1 MRTTT
6 AKLLRSVWMLCFACF
21 AFVASAQYTILDAG
35 FEEGIPTGWVVEKG
49 VGNATWVHD
58 ATDTGNE
65 LPAKAHEGIANMLFF
80 QDGVSTMATS
90 RLITPKLDLSMF
102 NIIGVGTPLL
112 TFHYANTGRIFENQS
127 FVDSLRIYG
136 RAQESDDWTLLK
148 SIKGSQDRWTKDT
161 VDLRFYANN
170 TAYQICFEAANG
182 NGRGVM
188 IDEVKVIATAFCS
201 AVPTIRITEKTETTA
216 KISWDGSQDVRTSE
230 LKVST
235 TPLTDMSQKGDV
247 YDGTLT
253 VREHQ
258 LTGLMLQQNYYV
270 YVRTYCDYNDYSPWA
285 STAFRPDMAVNVPYT
300 MDFED
305 YPGTVNNEYTDK
317 PTVDTINLPANW
329 TYWKNA
335 HLLKAYSSDYQ
346 YYPYRGYGTTV
357 ALNPKGVAEA
367 NRFLNVKAY
376 TNSTYGTIEP
386 YVILPRLN
394 VDSINKLYITFSYKT
409 PSYAYNKLRVGV
421 VDDPADEGSFTLIEE
436 ITATKLG
443 KAKNTW
449 TTVTV
454 SFANYTGHGKYIA
467 IQQECVRYENKT
479 GGANTTTQIDNI
491 QVDYMPTCMKAT
503 ALNVL
508 NVTNTSAQLTWAG
521 NATAYDL
528 KVASAPMEDM
538 TKTADVFDGQVTAT
552 NVKDITGLKPGM
564 SYKWYVKPICG
575 TEWSEWRI
583 NTLVGSKDTLDIP
596 YVQDF
601 NNANYGSYS
610 ALPIGWTFGGNYTTN
625 LPYLHESTYNSA
637 PAGCYIG
644 GSTSTHSYIVTP
656 CLKTPM
662 NKLQVT
668 FLCYTTGL
676 AYKLRVG
683 IMSDPED
690 ITTFVPMD
698 TIGFEATKQW
708 KEVTVEFDSYTG
720 NGNYVAFLVGDISA
734 GPVYIDD
741 VVVSKIPSCK
751 MVDAIE
757 LSKFTSSS
765 VHVAWTPRGEETEWT
780 LRYGPA
786 GFDVTKDGKTI
797 TVTGKPEYNLTALE
811 EATQYDIYVRAE
823 CGEEGVGPWRMET
836 ALTQNAPAV
845 GLGYRQD
852 FSVEKENSKWVF
864 VHGDNPNQWVIGTN
878 AKQDPGNPAAYVSND
893 PVEKPY
899 VFTPTSGN
907 KTTYLYRT
915 LKFNKGAYTVSLDWK
930 GFGHSSSNFV
940 RVFLAPADV
949 VLEPN
954 DFNNKYGTQ
963 TTTVPE
969 GWSNL
974 ASRQSGTTAYV
985 YLNQDSIWENGW
997 NKSKVDMAVTQDGLY
1012 NLVLMWVDNSTS
1024 GSNCPVAVDNIAI
1037 DTALCPVPQKV
1048 SVDVNYI
1055 PATKARLMWNG
1066 GSKAEVKIMNKDVT
1080 TLAKRHLIDNLQSP
1094 SDTLVNWAKDITV
1107 WEYVAEGL
1115 EVSTKYY
1122 YAVRT
1127 YNENDTSEW
1136 AVGNFTTIDAVDNPC
1151 IIRFDDSNASIKLPW
1166 KKIGAGT
1173 TQPLTVAPTM
1183 EMLFEGAAKGTGT
1196 NSGWSKTKEGHTSY
1210 TACPAF
1216 GGNGMLLC
1224 SASAAVGKQGGIRYY
1239 VYSPY
1244 FIATENNQLRF
1255 DVVYTNGKTTI
1266 DRCAVSAVE
1275 ALDST
1280 DVFAVLISTDM
1291 GQTWKM
1297 KDAYVWS
1304 INMDA
1309 YKDKGYKAVNS
1320 LADITNKGEGEFF
1333 SQNLSLADYAGD
1345 TLQVAFYIF
1354 SARAAAGTSVYC
1366 NLDNFYVGPKP
1377 CEQPKDVEVSEVK
1390 ENSFKLT
1397 WKPGDT
1403 ETAWRVKVVTRKLE
1417 DMQSMENVV
1426 LDTVVKNQTS
1436 LLVEN
1441 LIASRPYGV
1450 YMQSVCDVDN
1460 PESGVSYW
1468 TDMLEVNMSCP
1479 QSYTLPYV
1487 ETFDD
1492 YSLDALHSSVK
1503 KLFHPCVQALA
1514 NKEAN
1519 KTNVCIYT
1527 STLSSL
1533 PNKSSDHTQAK
1544 EYGSSL
1550 YMNTPSDGW
1559 VRALLP
1565 EMPMRLD
1572 SLMITF
1578 YVTTTNNT
1586 GELQVGAAYQD
1597 EFTCIQTIT
1606 LKQYEWTKVVL
1617 PFDSYTGT
1625 KLIEVDENGKMD
1637 TVIVWGN
1644 HIALQSVSG
1653 STNPII
1659 YVDDVTVDAI
1669 SGCLPPSSFKAD
1681 SVAHDAVHYK
1691 WSTRDYESK
1700 YQLKIFDTAVD
1711 AEVITTTKALVDTT
1725 LEGGEFMLRD
1735 LIPDRPYYAYIT
1747 PMCEENEKNWSAPL
1761 YVRTVCPDAYTLP
1774 YREDFNAWNLGLNQ
1788 ASECWTMHSNHGVP
1802 YATYSASNEFDGAYL
1817 YASCSTSG
1825 SGGDQWQYYIL
1836 PKMDAKLDTVQ
1847 LSLMM
1852 YSSNATGVGPEVGV
1866 MTDPNDTSTFVAI
1879 EQLVPAY
1886 DTWINSVVLF
1896 SNYTGEG
1903 QYIAFRQ
1910 NYGTYMSIDDIVVSA
1925 IGCVPPR
1932 NGSLLNP
1939 TENSMEVKWD
1949 IETPTP
1955 TYDVLYYSEL
1965 NDSVIVH
1972 VEGKEKTTITGL
1984 RPATNY
1990 KVYVRSI
1997 CEDKGPS
2004 LWVKIGERATTEVP
2018 AQIPYVDNFSVS
2030 EQNAKWQ
2037 VAQVSTICKDCNQWT
2052 FGTAPKTNDTCLYIS
2067 SNGLDFDYVK
2077 DRSAAYVYRP
2087 MNFEAGRHQMI
2098 LDWMSEASMSL
2109 ISGSQSDKYD
2119 HMRIFLISTS
2129 VDMNEVP
2136 AAGSTN
2142 GYYTAALPDF
2152 AVAEISNRAMR
2163 DQKTWTTDTLSFL
2176 VPKAG
2181 TYYVAF
2187 FWNNYQPVRNG
2198 EKPAAVDNIK
2208 IEQVLCAKPENVTS
2222 YAMVSGTEVELDWA
2236 SGTSWDLKVSST
2248 PIKAEDLANAEYV
2261 ADIHDGAVTK
2271 KPYVVGGMQPNK
2283 EYYYAVRT
2291 TSCTEGATEWT
2302 TGTMHTLYTP
2312 YELPFVESFTTFAG
2326 TEDDLELK
2334 EWKYYQNY
2342 LKDIF
2347 DGVALTEPSS
2357 VYSFNW
2363 EREYEGCAIAGPH
2376 AKIAVHTYDYADS
2389 YGGGEIQRV
2398 SGTTADWLVTPNIR
2412 IPQGE
2417 TKLTFD
2423 LALTQGDDK
2432 VSSTVKDLCTA
2443 VKGAVKDDI
2452 FAVLVST
2459 DNGHTWKED
2468 DAIIWNDKDGD
2479 YKYSEIP
2486 ATANKVLIDMSKYAG
2501 QIIQVAF
2508 MAQSTILN
2516 ERRVVHMDNIR
2527 ISQTIPVTIND
2538 TTCAGYAYREN
2549 GFDIPAAQVQ
2559 PQAEPYIYTR
2569 MVTNELTADTLYTLS
2584 LMVGKATTDTI
2595 VASICEGEV
2604 YEKFGFKVNQ
2614 SGRYINMATST
2625 LGCDSVVVLDL
2636 TVNPSYLFEQSLT
2649 ICRSQLPYNW
2659 KNKTLE
2665 DAGQYT
2671 DEYTTI
2677 MGCDSIYTLNLSVV
2691 DNYNI
2696 TLDVQL
2702 CEGEKYTLGTQVITE
2717 TGTYAEPFKSVEG
2730 CDSIVTVNVTVNP
2743 TYNITEEIN
2752 ICKGASYEIDG
2763 QIYTKPGV
2771 YPVFYTSV
2779 AGCDSIVT
2787 YKLNVLEKMFT
2798 MLNDTIQEGEVYN
2811 KNGFTNLTEEGI
2823 YKDTLQAVGGC
2834 DSIVVLTLVVEPF
2847 VAINEAYATTITL
2860 TPNPVKRGGVVVVEQ
2875 EFAADRIK
2883 VEIFS
2888 PIGAEVKEQNF
2899 DMQAIED
2906 IRLSGFNVSGTYL
2919 IRITTD
2925 TGDIYMAKLIVL

>member
-1 MRTTT
+1 MKTTT
-6 AKLLRSVWMLCFACF
+6 TRLLKSVLMMCFVCMT
-21 AFVASAQYTILDAG
+21 FVVSAQYSILNTG
-35 FEEGIPTGWVVEKG
+35 FEEGVPTGWVVEKG
-49 VGNATWVHD
+49 AGDASWTHD

-65 LPAKAHEGIANMLFF
+65 LPAKAYEGTANMLFF
-80 QDGVSTMATS
+80 QDGVSTRATS
-90 RLITPKLDLSMF
+90 RLITSKLDLSTF
-102 NIIGVGTPLL
+102 NQMGVGEPLL
-112 TFHYANTGRIFENQS
+112 TFYYANTGRIFES
-127 FVDSLRIYG
+127 KTYVDTLRIYG
-136 RAQESDDWTLLK
+136 RTSESEAWTLLK
-148 SIKGSQDRWTKDT
+148 TINESHDMWTNDT
-161 VDLRFYANN
+161 VDLRLYSMN
-170 TAYQICFEAANG
+170 TAYQLCFEAANG

-188 IDEVKVIATAFCS
+188 LDQVKVIATAFCS
-201 AVPTIRITEKTETTA
+201 ATPLIRITEKTETTA
-216 KISWDGSQDVRTSE
+216 KISWDGSQDVVSTM

-235 TPLTDMSQKGDV
+235 TPLTDMSQTADV
-247 YDGTLT
+247 FDATVY
-253 VREHQ
+253 VREQ
-258 LTGLMLQQNYYV
+258 LLTGLTLQQDYYV
-270 YVRTYCDYNDYSPWA
+270 YVRNSCNYDDYSPWA

-305 YPGTVNNEYTDK
+305 YPGTENAEYTDK

-335 HLLKAYSSDYQ
+335 NLLKAYSSDYQ

-367 NRFLNVKAY
+367 NRFLNIKAY

-409 PSYAYNKLRVGV
+409 PSYSYNKLRVGV
-421 VDDPADEGSFTLIEE
+421 VDDPADEGSFTLVEE
-436 ITATKLG
+436 ITAPKLG
-443 KAKNTW
+443 EATSTW

-467 IQQECVRYENKT
+467 IQQEYVRYENKT
-479 GGANTTTQIDNI
+479 GGANSSTQIDNI

-521 NATAYDL
+521 NAAAYDL

-564 SYKWYVKPICG
+564 SYKWYVKPTCG

-596 YVQDF
+596 YAQDF
-601 NNANYGSYS
+601 NNANFGSYS
-610 ALPIGWTFGGNYTTN
+610 ALPIGWTFGGNYTST
-625 LPYLHESTYNSA
+625 LPYLHATTYNSA

-644 GSTSTHSYIVTP
+644 GSTSAHSYIVTP
-656 CLKTPM
+656 CLKAPM

-668 FLCYTTGL
+668 FLCYTTNL

-708 KEVTVEFDSYTG
+708 KEVTVEFDAYTG

-780 LRYGPA
+780 LCYGPA
-786 GFDVTKDGKTI
+786 GFDVTKDGKNI

-915 LKFNKGAYTVSLDWK
+915 LQFNKGAYTVSLDWK
-930 GFGHSSSNFV
+930 GFGYSSSNFV

-1012 NLVLMWVDNSTS
+1012 NLVLMWVDNSTT

-1055 PATKARLMWNG
+1055 PATRARLVWSG

-1080 TLAKRHLIDNLQSP
+1080 ALSKRHLLDNLQAP
-1094 SDTLVNWAKDITV
+1094 SDTLVVWAKDITD
-1107 WEYVAEGL
+1107 WEYVIEGL

-1136 AVGNFTTIDAVDNPC
+1136 AVGNFTTIDAVDNPYST
-1151 IIRFDDSNASIKLPW
+1151 RFNDSKTSVEAPW
-1166 KKIGAGT
+1166 KKIGASA
-1173 TQPLTVAPTM
+1173 TQALTVAPTM

-1196 NSGWSKTKEGHTSY
+1196 NGWTKTKEGHTSY

-1216 GGNGMLLC
+1216 GGNGMLRC
-1224 SASAAVGKQGGIRYY
+1224 AASAKANTYGGIRYY
-1239 VYSPY
+1239 AYSPY

-1266 DRCAVSAVE
+1266 DMCAVSAVE

-1333 SQNLSLADYAGD
+1333 SQNFSLADYAGD

-1354 SARAAAGTSVYC
+1354 SARAEAGTSIYC

-1436 LLVEN
+1436 LLVEK
-1441 LIASRPYGV
+1441 LVPARPYAV
-1450 YMQSVCDVDN
+1450 YMQSICDVN
-1460 PESGVSYW
+1460 NVESGSSMWMDPVEIS
-1468 TDMLEVNMSCP
+1468 TLCP
-1479 QSYTLPYV
+1479 TSYTLPYV

-1492 YSLDALHSSVK
+1492 YSLADLHKTTK
-1503 KLFHPCVQALA
+1503 KLFHPCMEALA
-1514 NKEAN
+1514 NNDAN
-1519 KTNVCIYT
+1519 KTNICIYT
-1527 STLSSL
+1527 STSSSL

-1550 YMNTPSDGW
+1550 YMNTPKDGW

-1572 SLMITF
+1572 SLMVTF
-1578 YVTTTNNT
+1578 YVTTTSNT

-1625 KLIEVDENGKMD
+1625 KLIEVDENGEMD
-1637 TVIVWGN
+1637 TIIVWGN

-1659 YVDDVTVDAI
+1659 YVDDVTVDVI

-1681 SVAHDAVHYK
+1681 SVAHDAILYK

-1700 YQLKIFDTAVD
+1700 YQLKIFDAAVD
-1711 AEVITTTKALVDTT
+1711 AEVIGTTKALMDTT
-1725 LEGGEFMLRD
+1725 LEGGEFMFRG

-1747 PMCEENEKNWSAPL
+1747 PMCEGDEKSWSAPL
-1761 YVRTVCPDAYTLP
+1761 YVRTACPEAYTLP
-1774 YREDFNAWNLGLNQ
+1774 YREDFNAWNRGLNQ
-1788 ASECWTMHSNHGVP
+1788 ASECWTMYSNHSVP
-1802 YATYSASNEFDGAYL
+1802 YATYSESNEFDGTYL
-1817 YASCSTSG
+1817 YAACNTSG
-1825 SGGDQWQYYIL
+1825 SGGEQWQYYIL
-1836 PKMDAKLDTVQ
+1836 PKMDAQLDTVQ

-1852 YSSNATGVGPEVGV
+1852 YSSNATGTGPEVGV

-1879 EQLVPAY
+1879 EQLVPVY
-1886 DTWINSVVLF
+1886 QTWTNRVVLF
-1896 SNYTGEG
+1896 TNYTGDG
-1903 QYIAFRQ
+1903 KYIAFRQ
-1910 NYGTYMSIDDIVVSA
+1910 NYGAYIYIDNIEVSA
-1925 IGCVPPR
+1925 IGCVPPA
-1932 NGSLLNP
+1932 NGTISNP
-1939 TENSMEVKWD
+1939 TENSLQVKWN
-1949 IETPTP
+1949 IQYPTP

-1990 KVYVRSI
+1990 KVFVRSI

-2037 VAQVSTICKDCNQWT
+2037 VAQVSTTCNDCNQWT
-2052 FGTAPKTNDTCLYIS
+2052 FGTAPKANDTCLYIS
-2067 SNGLDFDYVK
+2067 SNGLDFDYAK

-2098 LDWMSEASMSL
+2098 VDWMSEASMSL

-2142 GYYTAALPDF
+2142 GYYTTTLPDF

-2163 DQKTWTTDTLSFL
+2163 DQKTWITDTLSFL
-2176 VPKAG
+2176 VPKDG
-2181 TYYVAF
+2181 VYYVAF

-2208 IEQVLCAKPENVTS
+2208 IEQVLCAQPENVTS
-2222 YAMVSGTEVELDWA
+2222 YAMVSGTEIEMDWLNG
-2236 SGTSWDLKVSST
+2236 SSWDLKVSST

-2261 ADIHDGAVTK
+2261 ADIHDAAVTK

-2326 TEDDLELK
+2326 TAQGTLELK
-2334 EWKYYQNY
+2334 DWKYYQNY
-2342 LKDIF
+2342 LKDVF
-2347 DGVALTEPSS
+2347 DGMALKEPAYASS
-2357 VYSFNW
+2357 SEWKRAYD
-2363 EREYEGCAIAGPH
+2363 GCAIAEPH
-2376 AKIAVHTYDYADS
+2376 AKIAIRTYDYVES
-2389 YGGGEIQRV
+2389 YGEYNRV

-2423 LALTQGDDK
+2423 LALTQAK
-2432 VSSTVKDLCTA
+2432 SASASSTVTDLCTA
-2443 VKGAVKDDI
+2443 VEGTVEDDI

-2459 DNGHTWKED
+2459 DNGRTWKED
-2468 DAIIWNDKDGD
+2468 DATIWNDEDGD

-2501 QIIQVAF
+2501 QIVQVAF
-2508 MAQSTILN
+2508 MGQSTVLN
-2516 ERRVVHMDNIR
+2516 EYRVVHMDNIR

-2549 GFDIPAAQVQ
+2549 GFDVPAIQVVAQ
-2559 PQAEPYIYTR
+2559 PEPYTYTR
-2569 MVTNELTADTLYTLS
+2569 MVNNNLTADTLYTLS
-2584 LMVGKATTDTI
+2584 LMVGQATMDTI
-2595 VASICEGEV
+2595 RYEICQGEV
-2604 YEKFGFKVNQ
+2604 FEQFGFQAKETGTYV
-2614 SGRYINMATST
+2614 NMATSS
-2625 LGCDSVVVLDL
+2625 LGCDSVVVLEL
-2636 TVNPSYLFEQSLT
+2636 TVNPSYRFEEKAR

-2659 KNKTLE
+2659 RGQTLE
-2665 DAGQYT
+2665 EAG
-2671 DEYTTI
+2671 EYTERYTTTL
-2677 MGCDSIYTLNLSVV
+2677 GCDSVYVLKLTVV
-2691 DNYNI
+2691 DNYNQ
-2696 TLDVQL
+2696 TMDVEL
-2702 CEGEKYTLGTQVITE
+2702 CEGESYTLGSQVIT
-2717 TGTYAEPFKSVEG
+2717 TSGTYAEPFKSVEG
-2730 CDSIVTVNVTVNP
+2730 CDSTITVNVTVHP
-2743 TYNITEEIN
+2743 TYNVTVEIDL
-2752 ICKGASYEIDG
+2752 CQGTSYEIDG
-2763 QIYTKPGV
+2763 QICTRPGV
-2771 YPVFYTSV
+2771 YPVFYSSV
-2779 AGCDSIVT
+2779 YGCDSVVS
-2787 YKLNVLEKMFT
+2787 YKLNFVEKMYT
-2798 MLNDTIQEGEVYN
+2798 MITDTIAEGEVYN
-2811 KNGFTNLTEEGI
+2811 KHGFENLTEEGI
-2823 YKDTLQAVGGC
+2823 YQNTLQATGGC
-2834 DSIVVLTLVVEPF
+2834 DSIIVLTLVMEM
-2847 VAINEAYATTITL
+2847 ADALHNAYATTVTL
-2860 TPNPVKRGGVVVVEQ
+2860 TPNPVKRGGTVTVQ
-2875 EFAADRIK
+2875 QDFATDKVK
-2883 VEIFS
+2883 VEVFS
-2888 PIGAEVKEQNF
+2888 PIGAKVQEQYFDMREVKDVQ
-2899 DMQAIED
+2899 
-2906 IRLSGFNVSGTYL
+2906 LTGFAVSGTYL
-2919 IRITTD
+2919 VRITTEE
-2925 TGDIYMAKLIVL
+2925 GDVYMAKLIVQ